1 MCEEIRSA
9 EDDVV
14 SEWKEIVSNDD
25 DVASGEL
32 LSWSGLSDI
41 WDRHELWGE
50 FDFLRD
56 VAEFCSHIDIG
67 REDWDAD
74 FPGHS
79 GTWQIIKTNDEDEL
93 KKEMSKKLTRL
104 IWNNRKKIKLF
115 IKKQEE
121 RQSQK
126 LAKLRKGPESSIYI
140 GTVAIWDDIF
150 PTEYEY
156 YFEDLPEYK
165 YPHLKLWEKVRDT
178 WKEFIDWGSYDGDL
192 KQEAVRFMN
201 RYQAGEDGVAHIEYG
216 PLFDKKEKE

>member
-67 REDWDAD
+67 REEWDAD

-79 GTWQIIKTNDEDEL
+79 GTWQIIKTNDEDGL

-121 RQSQK
+121 QQSQK
-126 LAKLRKGPESSIYI
+126 LAKLRKGPKRSIHI
-140 GTVAIWDDIF
+140 GTVWIWDDLS
-150 PTEYEY
+150 PTKYEY
-156 YFEDLPEYK
+156 YFQTPYDDKHPWLII
-165 YPHLKLWEKVRDT
+165 WEKANDRWSKSYELRQRYSGDMKDAGIEFMSQFQEGTDDVLEVILGALL
-178 WKEFIDWGSYDGDL
+178 KE
-192 KQEAVRFMN
+192 EC
-201 RYQAGEDGVAHIEYG
+201 
-216 PLFDKKEKE
+216 

>member
-67 REDWDAD
+67 REEWDAN

-79 GTWQIIKTNDEDEL
+79 GTWHIIETDDEDEL
-93 KKEMSKKLTRL
+93 KKEMRKRL
-104 IWNNRKKIKLF
+104 ASLIRTNRRKIKLF

-121 RQSQK
+121 QEKQK
-126 LAKLRKGPESSIYI
+126 LEKLRKGPKRSVYI
-140 GTVAIWDDIF
+140 GTAWIWDDVS
-150 PTEYEY
+150 PTKYEY
-156 YFEDLPEYK
+156 YFETPFDDKHPRLII
-165 YPHLKLWEKVRDT
+165 WEKANDRWSKSYELNHGYSGDM
-178 WKEFIDWGSYDGDL
+178 KEEGIQFMRQFNKGTDDVLEVILGALL
-192 KQEAVRFMN
+192 KE
-201 RYQAGEDGVAHIEYG
+201 EC
-216 PLFDKKEKE
+216 